1 MIYCADKF
9 QETSSDNPEGLS
21 REELGRLVASRWTGE
36 SVNEVSKD
44 DKKGHE
50 DVHEIPEPAEEASED
65 ELEIPEPA
73 EESYGGYHSEVEDDR
88 HKYDDEE
95 FNHESEDEY
104 ADEHVES
111 YKSDDDQ
118 KGGHHSGR
126 VIQPHYYSCSIC
138 HFLILICCF
147 RFNCNRTFLV
157 DGQNSADCTECSPK
171 IQLFQNPCGFIR

>member
-1 MIYCADKF
+1 VIYCADKF

-50 DVHEIPEPAEEASED
+50 DVHEIPEPAEEGPED

-73 EESYGGYHSEVEDDR
+73 EESYAGYHSEVEDDR

-95 FNHESEDEY
+95 FDHESEDEY
-104 ADEHVES
+104 ADDHDEHVGS

-126 VIQPHYYSCSIC
+126 VIQPHYYSCSINVI
-138 HFLILICCF
+138 F
-147 RFNCNRTFLV
+147 
-157 DGQNSADCTECSPK
+157 
-171 IQLFQNPCGFIR
+171 

>member
-50 DVHEIPEPAEEASED
+50 DVHEIPEPPEEASED

-126 VIQPHYYSCSIC
+126 VIQPHNYLCSIYV
-138 HFLILICCF
+138 
-147 RFNCNRTFLV
+147 TF
-157 DGQNSADCTECSPK
+157 
-171 IQLFQNPCGFIR
+171 